1 MADGLPSLLRMNFDK
16 APLIVIWETTQA
28 CDLACVHCR
37 ANASPQPHRS
47 ELTTDE
53 GYRLLDQISEFGNPL
68 MVFTGGDPLKRP
80 DLSPLL
86 RRSVALGL
94 RTNVSPSATPLLTR
108 RAIQDF
114 KDCGVTR
121 MAISLDGPNATQ
133 HDGFR
138 GVPGTYDRAVEA
150 LEDARLIG
158 LETQLQTTV
167 TRRNM
172 HSLDQIAEI
181 AAAVDVR
188 MWSVFF
194 LVVTGRALAGDDLMA
209 EEYEQVFEKLHEIS
223 QWAPFD
229 VKTTEAMH
237 YRRYLA
243 RRNKEE
249 GGPVAQGQRTVWRT
263 AGVSDGRGFVF
274 ISHTGEIYPSGFL
287 PVSAGNVRHDS
298 LVEVYRNSSLFR
310 ILRDP
315 AGRHGKCGYCEYTK
329 ICGGSRAR
337 AYAATGD
344 YLADDPRC
352 TYQPSNFS
360 PATRELAAGRKPS

>member
-1 MADGLPSLLRMNFDK
+1 MNFDQ

-28 CDLACVHCR
+28 CDLACAHCR
-37 ANASPQPHRS
+37 ASAAPGRNRS
-47 ELTTDE
+47 ELSTDE
-53 GYRLLDQISEFGNPL
+53 GYRLLDQIREFGTPL

-80 DLSPLL
+80 DLSLLL

-108 RAIQDF
+108 KAINEF
-114 KDCGVTR
+114 KECGVMR
-121 MAISLDGPNATQ
+121 MAISLDGPNAPS

-138 GVPGTYDRAVEA
+138 GVPGTFDRAIDA

-158 LETQLQTTV
+158 LETQLMTTV
-167 TRRNM
+167 TRRNI
-172 HSLDQIAEI
+172 HSLDQIAQI
-181 AAAVDVR
+181 AASVEAK

-194 LVVTGRALAGDDLMA
+194 LVVNGRALAGEYLIP
-209 EEYEQVFEKLHEIS
+209 EEYEQVFENLYQIS

-243 RRNKEE
+243 RRNKDEPAPAA
-249 GGPVAQGQRTVWRT
+249 GAQRTVWRT

-287 PVSAGNVRHDS
+287 PVSAGNVRQDS

-310 ILRDP
+310 MLRDP
-315 AGRHGKCGYCEYTK
+315 AGREGKCGVCEYTK
-329 ICGGSRAR
+329 LCGGSRAR
-337 AYAATGD
+337 AYAATGN
-344 YLADDPRC
+344 YLAEDPSC
-352 TYQPSNFS
+352 VYQP
-360 PATRELAAGRKPS
+360 AGILAARELAVQRRQL

>member
-1 MADGLPSLLRMNFDK
+1 
-16 APLIVIWETTQA
+16 
-28 CDLACVHCR
+28 
-37 ANASPQPHRS
+37 
-47 ELTTDE
+47 
-53 GYRLLDQISEFGNPL
+53 
-68 MVFTGGDPLKRP
+68 MVLTGGDPLKRP
-80 DLSPLL
+80 DLFPLL

-108 RAIQDF
+108 RAINEF
-114 KDCGVTR
+114 KECGVMR
-121 MAISLDGPNATQ
+121 MALSLDGPNAAS

-138 GVPGTYDRAVEA
+138 GVPGTYDRALDA

-172 HSLDQIAEI
+172 HSLDQIAQI
-181 AAAVDVR
+181 AASVEVR

-209 EEYEQVFEKLHEIS
+209 EEYEQVFETLYQIS
-223 QWAPFD
+223 QWAPFA
-229 VKTTEAMH
+229 VKTTEGMH

-243 RRNKEE
+243 RRNKE
-249 GGPVAQGQRTVWRT
+249 QGAPATGAQRTVWRT

-287 PVSAGNVRHDS
+287 PVSAGNVRRDS
-298 LVEVYRNSSLFR
+298 LVDVYRNSSLFR
-310 ILRDP
+310 TLRDP
-315 AGRHGKCGYCEYTK
+315 GGRQGKCGVCEYTK

-337 AYAATGD
+337 AYATSGD
-344 YLADDPRC
+344 YLAEDPRC
-352 TYQPSNFS
+352 TYQP
-360 PATRELAAGRKPS
+360 LASR